1 MKSYIRNSLQ
11 WRKQADRL
19 REEYRAETDAE
30 KKAEAGVR
38 LLECLYCFEEMHV
51 SQGETAQFA
60 FGKHDA

>member
-38 LLECLYCFEEMHV
+38 LLECLYCFEEMHKREN
-51 SQGETAQFA
+51 G
-60 FGKHDA
+60 GKCHE